1 MQTETAQKL
10 SEMTS
15 QFYAEVAPSFSATR
29 DAPWDGWQRVMAT
42 CSVASEEPVRVLD
55 LACGNLRFERFLSNQ
70 QVMADVYA
78 YDNCDDLVRESR
90 VERLSGVTVRYK
102 HLDVAQVLRGRQ
114 DLSNLLEVPPCN
126 LCACFGFMHHLPLPE
141 QREQVLQALVSR
153 AAVGGIIAVSFWK
166 LSNSDRLLQKARQTT
181 EVEALRH
188 GFTDLGS
195 GDYLLGWQDRADV
208 LRFCHDFS
216 EPEIDALAAAV
227 RPLAEEVSRFSADG
241 KTGDLNRYLILRKA

>member
-1 MQTETAQKL
+1 MRTETAKKL

-15 QFYAEVAPSFSATR
+15 QFYALVAPSFSATR
-29 DAPWDGWQRVMAT
+29 DAPWDGWQRVMAA
-42 CSVASEEPVRVLD
+42 CSVAPEEPIRVLD
-55 LACGNLRFERFLSNQ
+55 LACGNLRFERFLSDQ

-90 VERLSGVTVRYK
+90 AERLSGVTVRYK
-102 HLDVAQVLRGRQ
+102 RLDVAQVINSKK
-114 DLSNLLEVPPCN
+114 DLSNLLEAPPCD

-141 QREQVLQALVSR
+141 HREQVLQALVSR
-153 AAVGGIIAVSFWK
+153 TAAGGIIAVSFWK
-166 LSNSDRLLQKARQTT
+166 LSNSDRLLRKARQTT
-181 EVEALRH
+181 EAEAPRH
-188 GFTDLGS
+188 GLTGLGP

-208 LRFCHDFS
+208 LRFCHDFT